1 MLRVMK
7 IDEET
12 KSIASSYAELRL
24 RVLQDLK
31 RLDDY
36 FLILFNSFLKYV
48 KENSDKGFSEL
59 LEEFL
64 NELELDSATRLS
76 LARRFYSLAS
86 KRTRSAEQ
94 KSILQ
99 YV

>member
-1 MLRVMK
+1 MIK

-12 KSIASSYAELRL
+12 KSIASSYAELSHK
-24 RVLQDLK
+24 VLQDLK
-31 RLDDY
+31 KLDNY
-36 FLILFNSFLKYV
+36 SLILFKSFLKYV
-48 KENSDKGFSEL
+48 KENSDKSFSEL

-64 NELELDSATRLS
+64 DELEVDGATRLS

-86 KRTRSAEQ
+86 KRSRPVEQ

>member
-1 MLRVMK
+1 MLRVIK

-12 KSIASSYAELRL
+12 KSIASSYAELRHK
-24 RVLQDLK
+24 VLQDLK

-36 FLILFNSFLKYV
+36 SLILFNSFLKYV
-48 KENSDKGFSEL
+48 KENSDKSFSEL

-76 LARRFYSLAS
+76 LARRFYSLAI
-86 KRTRSAEQ
+86 KRIRSAEQ

>member
-1 MLRVMK
+1 VIK

-12 KSIASSYAELRL
+12 KSIASSYAELRYK
-24 RVLQDLK
+24 VLQDLK
-31 RLDDY
+31 KLEEY
-36 FLILFNSFLKYV
+36 SLILFNSFLKYV
-48 KENSDKGFSEL
+48 KENNDKDFSEL

-64 NELELDSATRLS
+64 DELELDSATRLS
-76 LARRFYSLAS
+76 LVRRFYSLAS
-86 KRTRSAEQ
+86 KRSRPAEQ